1 MSETMTLSTSVT
13 LVLHECGNCGVM
25 YGITERMYKERRED
39 GELFWCPNGHRR
51 AFVENE
57 VQRLQKR
64 LDRSAQLLAQAEGAT
79 VTEKQAHS
87 TTKGKLTRAR
97 KRAEAAVCPHC
108 NRTIRQMA
116 QHLKTMAGRGQ
127 HPS

>member
-1 MSETMTLSTSVT
+1 MTETMTLNTSVT
-13 LVLHECGNCGVM
+13 LVLHECWSCGVV
-25 YGITERMYKERRED
+25 YGITERMHNKRRED
-39 GELFWCPNGHRR
+39 GGSFWCPNGHG
-51 AFVENE
+51 AVFSETE
-57 VQRLQKR
+57 VQKLQKR
-64 LDRSAQLLAQAEGAT
+64 LDRSARLLASAEGEL
-79 VTEKQAHS
+79 VTQKQAHS

-116 QHLKTMAGRGQ
+116 QHLKTMAGRGK